1 MGEVQ
6 LLRSGDEV
14 FVAELHGWSR
24 LEFNPFYP
32 SFSSFSCS
40 QKMIISNFGFAPG
53 ESNGSTSK
61 WIARPPRPTGAAPNA
76 TSRPLHLVGL
86 WRGLASYFGARV
98 R

>member
-1 MGEVQ
+1 LLAEGRLRNVQAAGGMGEVQ

-14 FVAELHGWSR
+14 FEMAELHGWSR

-53 ESNGSTSK
+53 EATVALRNG
-61 WIARPPRPTGAAPNA
+61 
-76 TSRPLHLVGL
+76 
-86 WRGLASYFGARV
+86 
-98 R
+98 